1 MGDVRKV
8 GRGEAGLLWEV
19 VRRIRMYRVSRRSSS
34 VEVLGG
40 CEVVQKLGKGRF
52 VEGMVKGGR
61 MVVVEGCR
69 QLVMEDV
76 MMWVILLV
84 IDDIFG
90 VFGGVGGRFG
100 VCVFVCIWLSVC
112 VCVCVCVLMIWRIIC
127 SAFEDIARS
136 ASIYAANSDWIRR
149 SDVSMIFVSTISS
162 LIDVCN
168 SVCTSIGQIC
178 VSIWRDSS
186 TLSSSLFTFCDV
198 FIEGSFIR
206 EII

>member
-1 MGDVRKV
+1 MGEVPEARERRTGSGEEGEMGDVRKV

-19 VRRIRMYRVSRRSSS
+19 ARRMRMYRVSRRSSS

-61 MVVVEGCR
+61 MVVGEGCR

-76 MMWVILLV
+76 MIWVIRLV

-112 VCVCVCVLMIWRIIC
+112 MCVCVCVLMIWRIIC
-127 SAFEDIARS
+127 SAFEDIAKS

-149 SDVSMIFVSTISS
+149 SDVSI
-162 LIDVCN
+162 
-168 SVCTSIGQIC
+168 
-178 VSIWRDSS
+178 
-186 TLSSSLFTFCDV
+186 
-198 FIEGSFIR
+198 
-206 EII
+206 